1 MKIALLRE
9 RKNPPDERVALTP
22 QQAAEVM
29 RVFPG
34 TEVIVQHSPFRCF
47 KDEEYEALGLKVQED
62 VSDADILLGIK
73 EIPIEHLI
81 KGKTYLFFSHTIK
94 KQPYNRNMLREI
106 LKRRIKLVD
115 YECLVWE
122 NGSRILG
129 FGRFAGIIGTY
140 NGLRTWGQ
148 KFTLYDLEPAHKLD
162 TYDALK
168 KHLKLVTFPPMKIA
182 LCGDGRVAHGSL
194 ELLRYAGFREVT
206 REELIEESYNVPVF
220 AHLRPEDFYARK
232 DGELWD
238 KSDFYVHPEEYVST
252 FLPYAEVTDLM
263 INAIY
268 WHNKIPVFFTKE
280 NMKSQGFRIKV
291 IADITCDIDGSI
303 PCTVRATTI
312 ADPVYGWHS
321 YYEKE
326 TEPYLPNTV
335 DIMAVGNLPCE
346 LPKDASYEFGQ
357 SLLKYVMGPLLMN
370 DKDNIIKRATI
381 TENGSLTERYNY
393 LGDYVA

>member
-29 RVFPG
+29 RAFPG
-34 TEVIVQHSPFRCF
+34 TIVIAQSSPYRCF
-47 KDEEYEALGLKVQED
+47 KDEEYEAAGVAVQED
-62 VSDADILLGIK
+62 VSEADILLGIK
-73 EIPIEHLI
+73 EVPSEYLL

-94 KQPYNRNMLREI
+94 KQPYNRNMLREV
-106 LKRRIKLVD
+106 LKQRIKLVD

-148 KFTLYDLEPAHKLD
+148 KFTLYDLEPAHELD

-206 REELIEESYNVPVF
+206 REELVEESYNVPVF

-238 KSDFYVHPEEYVST
+238 KSDFYVHPEEYEST

-280 NMKSQGFRIKV
+280 NMKSPDFRIKV
-291 IADITCDIDGSI
+291 IADITCDIEGSV
-303 PCTVRATTI
+303 PCTTRATTI

-326 TEPYLPNTV
+326 TDPYLPNTV

-357 SLLKYVMGPLLMN
+357 SLLKYIIAPLLMS

-381 TENGSLTERYNY
+381 TDNGKLTERYNY
-393 LGDYVA
+393 LEDYVA

>member
-34 TEVIVQHSPFRCF
+34 TEVIVQRSPFRCF

-381 TENGSLTERYNY
+381 TENGSLTDRYNY

>member
-29 RVFPG
+29 RAFPG
-34 TEVIVQHSPFRCF
+34 AIVIAQSSPFRCF
-47 KDEEYEALGLKVQED
+47 KDEEYEAAGIAVQDD

-73 EIPIEHLI
+73 EVPSEYLL

-94 KQPYNRNMLREI
+94 KQPYNRNMLREV
-106 LKRRIKLVD
+106 LKQRIKLVD

-148 KFTLYDLEPAHKLD
+148 KFTLYDLEPAHELD

-206 REELIEESYNVPVF
+206 REELVEESYNVPVF

-238 KSDFYVHPEEYVST
+238 KSDFYVHPEEYEST

-280 NMKSQGFRIKV
+280 NMKSQDFRIKV
-291 IADITCDIDGSI
+291 IADITCDIEGSI

-312 ADPVYGWHS
+312 DNPVYGWHS

-326 TEPYLPNTV
+326 TDPYLPNTV

-346 LPKDASYEFGQ
+346 LPKDASHEFGQ
-357 SLLKYVMGPLLMN
+357 SLLKYIMAPLLMS

-393 LGDYVA
+393 LEDYVA

>member
-29 RVFPG
+29 RAFPG
-34 TEVIVQHSPFRCF
+34 TIVIVQSSPFRCF
-47 KDEEYEALGLKVQED
+47 KDEEYEAAGIAVQDD

-73 EIPIEHLI
+73 EVPSEYLL

-94 KQPYNRNMLREI
+94 KQPYNRNMLREV
-106 LKRRIKLVD
+106 LKQRIKLVD

-148 KFTLYDLEPAHKLD
+148 KFTLYDLEPAHELD

-206 REELIEESYNVPVF
+206 REELVEESYNVPVF

-238 KSDFYVHPEEYVST
+238 KSDFYVHPEEYEST

-280 NMKSQGFRIKV
+280 NMKSQDFRIKV
-291 IADITCDIDGSI
+291 IADITCDIEGSI

-312 ADPVYGWHS
+312 DNPVYGWHS

-326 TEPYLPNTV
+326 TDPYLPNTV

-346 LPKDASYEFGQ
+346 LPKDASHEFGQ
-357 SLLKYVMGPLLMN
+357 SLLKYIMAPLLMS

-393 LGDYVA
+393 LEDYVA

>member
-34 TEVIVQHSPFRCF
+34 TEVIVQSSPFRCF
-47 KDEEYEALGLKVQED
+47 NDEEYEAVGLKVQED
-62 VSDADILLGIK
+62 VSEADILLGIK
-73 EIPIEHLI
+73 EIPSEYLI

-94 KQPYNRNMLREI
+94 KQPYNRNMLRHV
-106 LKRRIKLVD
+106 LKQNIKLVD

-148 KFTLYDLEPAHKLD
+148 KFTLYDLEPAHELD

-206 REELIEESYNVPVF
+206 REELVEESYNVPVF

-238 KSDFYVHPEEYVST
+238 KSDFYVHPEEYEST

-280 NMKSQGFRIKV
+280 NMKSPDFRIKV
-291 IADITCDIDGSI
+291 IADITCDIEGSI

-312 ADPVYGWHS
+312 DNPVYGWHS

-326 TEPYLPNTV
+326 TDPYLPNTV

-346 LPKDASYEFGQ
+346 LPKDASHEFGQ
-357 SLLKYVMGPLLMN
+357 SLLKYVMAPLLMS

-393 LGDYVA
+393 LEDYVA

>member
-34 TEVIVQHSPFRCF
+34 TEVIVQSSPFRCF
-47 KDEEYEALGLKVQED
+47 KDEEYEAVGLKVLED

-73 EIPIEHLI
+73 EIPIEYLI

-94 KQPYNRNMLREI
+94 KQPYNRNMLRHV
-106 LKRRIKLVD
+106 LKQNIKLVD

-148 KFTLYDLEPAHKLD
+148 KFTLYDLEPAHELD

-206 REELIEESYNVPVF
+206 REELVEESYNVPVF

-238 KSDFYVHPEEYVST
+238 KSDFYVHPEEYEST

-280 NMKSQGFRIKV
+280 NMKSPDFRIKV
-291 IADITCDIDGSI
+291 IADITCDIEGSI

-312 ADPVYGWHS
+312 DNPVYGWHS

-326 TEPYLPNTV
+326 TDPYLPNTV

>member
-29 RVFPG
+29 RVFPD
-34 TEVIVQHSPFRCF
+34 TEVIVQSSPFRCF
-47 KDEEYEALGLKVQED
+47 NDEEYEAVGLKVQED
-62 VSDADILLGIK
+62 VSEADILLGIK
-73 EIPIEHLI
+73 EIPSEYLI

-94 KQPYNRNMLREI
+94 KQPYNRNMLRHV
-106 LKRRIKLVD
+106 LKQNIKLVD

-148 KFTLYDLEPAHKLD
+148 KFTLYDLEPAHELD

-206 REELIEESYNVPVF
+206 REELVEESYNVPVF

-238 KSDFYVHPEEYVST
+238 KSDFYVHPEEYEST

-280 NMKSQGFRIKV
+280 NMKSPDFRIKV
-291 IADITCDIDGSI
+291 IADITCDIEGSI

-312 ADPVYGWHS
+312 DNPVYGWHS

-326 TEPYLPNTV
+326 TDPYLPNTV

-346 LPKDASYEFGQ
+346 LPKDASHEFGQ
-357 SLLKYVMGPLLMN
+357 SLLKYVMAPLLMS

-393 LGDYVA
+393 LEDYVA